1 MFHNGGMTYE
11 GSAEENTFHRMDTQR
26 VILTLLNAGIAG
38 QSLFFYSVRPFAGPV
53 FCPVQKDPAM
63 PKLRDGTFAYQPY
76 LRNKSSVFLLS
87 LRRTDRDRRYG

>member
-1 MFHNGGMTYE
+1 MFHNGGMAYE
-11 GSAEENTFHRMDTQR
+11 GSAEEKAFHRMGSKR

-87 LRRTDRDRRYG
+87 LWGTDRDRRYG